1 MSSAS
6 VIGAEQKLLLLLPA
20 YGRRKVPFTRDREVV
35 LWDSGDKRSMEEA
48 HAYS

>member
-6 VIGAEQKLLLLLPA
+6 VIGAEQKLLLPA
-20 YGRRKVPFTRDREVV
+20 YGRRKVPFTCDREVN
-35 LWDSGDKRSMEEA
+35 LRDSGDKHYMEEA